1 MFHISSTDD
10 ILVPLI
16 VANKRACQQC
26 SAAQYLT
33 GFDFTHLCSS
43 IFKVFELALANCQ
56 PFLQRSRTW
65 IQQGGE
71 CQRQFRA
78 CAWSQGQQDNWIFSK
93 HIKYPPGSTTAGG
106 GYSTEVYLNITYRF
120 SSCNP
125 FAGCTNNFV
134 TLYKYD
140 TNSIASSTEQTNKNN
155 YVLLFGQGTENTDS
169 RFQQIE
175 DFDDDNVLRRFRPS
189 GSTGFHLGIRD
200 TGTCGY
206 VDRILLYYTPCKKFQ
221 DGLVN
226 YPELVRPPEGSPPN
240 VAQACCAPNSH
251 NTTSLSFSARAY
263 SDGRCERGVMC
274 ECDAGYILN
283 ATETGC
289 NGEVVRY
296 KFCQMSL
303 F

>member
-1 MFHISSTDD
+1 MVNASISLEPVPSHRVNKTTGYSLNTSN
-10 ILVPLI
+10 ILQEVPL
-16 VANKRACQQC
+16 
-26 SAAQYLT
+26 L
-33 GFDFTHLCSS
+33 H
-43 IFKVFELALANCQ
+43 
-56 PFLQRSRTW
+56 
-65 IQQGGE
+65 
-71 CQRQFRA
+71 
-78 CAWSQGQQDNWIFSK
+78 
-93 HIKYPPGSTTAGG
+93 GG
-106 GYSTEVYLNITYRF
+106 GYSTDVYLNITYRF

-125 FAGCTNNFV
+125 HAGCTNNFV

-140 TNSIASSTEQTNKNN
+140 TDSIASTTEQTNKNN

-206 VDRILLYYTPCKKFQ
+206 VDRILPYYTPCKKFQ

-251 NTTSLSFSARAY
+251 NTTSLSFRAY
-263 SDGRCERGVMC
+263 SDGRCNHTNVIC
-274 ECDAGYILN
+274 ECDAGYKPMQLEQD
-283 ATETGC
+283 AM
-289 NGEVVRY
+289 VR
-296 KFCQMSL
+296 
-303 F
+303 

>member
-1 MFHISSTDD
+1 MRYSF
-10 ILVPLI
+10 
-16 VANKRACQQC
+16 
-26 SAAQYLT
+26 
-33 GFDFTHLCSS
+33 FF
-43 IFKVFELALANCQ
+43 F
-56 PFLQRSRTW
+56 FLQRDRTW
-65 IQQGGE
+65 TQQGGE

-78 CAWSQGQQDNWIFSK
+78 CAWRQGQQDNWLFSK

-106 GYSTEVYLNITYRF
+106 GYPTEVYLNITYRL

-134 TLYKYD
+134 TLYRYD

-155 YVLLFGQGTENTDS
+155 YVPLFGQGTENTDS
-169 RFQQIE
+169 RFRQIE
-175 DFDDDNVLRRFRPS
+175 GFDDDNVVRSFTTS

-240 VAQACCAPNSH
+240 VAQACCVL
-251 NTTSLSFSARAY
+251 NTTSPGLRAY
-263 SDGRCERGVMC
+263 CVSDGRCEVNNVTC
-274 ECDAGYILN
+274 ECNPGYILDD
-283 ATETGC
+283 AGTGC
-289 NGEVVRY
+289 EGNVLKIIVVQDT
-296 KFCQMSL
+296 KTFPMLCW
-303 F
+303 